1 MKPLLF
7 FTATLCSATLP
18 LAAKDKYCFENAGL
32 KSKDT
37 IRFTVEANRI
47 NGGSYTSADYDDE
60 TKVRAARFT
69 GTKTGTV
76 LTIQFKGKPPYAAP
90 KGSDPIM
97 WRLDKKGLHIPMHGK
112 NHQTGKYSDYEAP
125 FQKCQP

>member
-1 MKPLLF
+1 MKPLLL
-7 FTATLCSATLP
+7 FTATLCSAALP
-18 LAAKDKYCFENAGL
+18 LMAKDKFCFENAGL

-47 NGGSYTSADYDDE
+47 NGGSYTSADYEDE
-60 TKVRAARFT
+60 NNVRAARFV

-76 LTIQFKGKPPYAAP
+76 LTIKFKGKAPYP
-90 KGSDPIM
+90 MPRDSDLIM
-97 WRLDKKGLHIPMHGK
+97 WRLDKKGLSIPMHGK

>member
-1 MKPLLF
+1 M
-7 FTATLCSATLP
+7 
-18 LAAKDKYCFENAGL
+18 AKEKYCFENSGL

-47 NGGSYTSADYDDE
+47 NGGSYTNADYEDE

-76 LTIQFKGKPPYAAP
+76 LTIQFKGKAPYPVP
-90 KGSDPIM
+90 KDSNPIM
-97 WRLDKKGLHIPMHGK
+97 WRMDKKGLSIPMHGK
-112 NHQTGKYSDYEAP
+112 NHTSGKYSDYEAP
-125 FQKCQP
+125 FEKCQP

>member
-1 MKPLLF
+1 MKNIALAVLSLL
-7 FTATLCSATLP
+7 ASTLA

-69 GTKTGTV
+69 GTKPV
-76 LTIQFKGKPPYAAP
+76 RY
-90 KGSDPIM
+90 
-97 WRLDKKGLHIPMHGK
+97 
-112 NHQTGKYSDYEAP
+112 
-125 FQKCQP
+125 

>member
-7 FTATLCSATLP
+7 FTAALCSATLP

-47 NGGSYTSADYDDE
+47 NGGSYTSADYEDE
-60 TKVRAARFT
+60 NNVRAARFV

-76 LTIQFKGKPPYAAP
+76 LTVKFKGKAPYPTP
-90 KGSDPIM
+90 KDSDPIM

-112 NHQTGKYSDYEAP
+112 NHQTGKYSDYEATFAVCP
-125 FQKCQP
+125 P